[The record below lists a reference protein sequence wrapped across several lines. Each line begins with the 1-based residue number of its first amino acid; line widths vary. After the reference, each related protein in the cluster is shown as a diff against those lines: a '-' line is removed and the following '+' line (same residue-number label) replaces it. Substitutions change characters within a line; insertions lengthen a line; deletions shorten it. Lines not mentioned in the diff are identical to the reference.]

1 MIWYKLLYFLAYWSR
16 FGLSHCRTVQNEEL
30 IEDEK
35 FVLLQSGSDKFIEI
49 RGGEAVLKKGLFPAL
64 LPPKVSGARGSG
76 MGEACSD
83 GYFLG

>member
-1 MIWYKLLYFLAYWSR
+1 M
-16 FGLSHCRTVQNEEL
+16 
-30 IEDEK
+30 
-35 FVLLQSGSDKFIEI
+35 SDKFIEI
-49 RGGEAVLKKGLFPAL
+49 RRGEAVLKKGLFPAL

>member
-64 LPPKVSGARGSG
+64 LPPKVSDARRGG
-76 MGEACSD
+76 MAEACSD